1 MWFKPR
7 REEYEAR
14 VRGPMVALVADLLT
28 LAAAGNLPL
37 TGEPEKAVFRVYRDV
52 RFAKDKR
59 PYKTHCGA
67 SLSRTGAKLAPGL
80 FYIHIEP
87 GGCFVAAGFWH
98 PEPALLER
106 LRQRILAAPERFLKV
121 ARALDAKGMPIEPDD
136 EGAKRLPR
144 GCEAGRG
151 TAVEP
156 FLKHRNLIARTALSD
171 ADVGS
176 TDSSDAAARSVRGG
190 AAAAG
195 FWVGRGRRLTKF
207 RHDGGRAGTASGARL
222 ARIGKGSA
230 GIPVGADWDPT
241 SDEALD
247 GVTSRILLG
256 GNSRTADGPSGLIV
270 AALRK
275 RPRY

>member
-1 MWFKPR
+1 MNFTGFPAEGLQFLRDLALNNDPAWFKPR
-7 REEYEAR
+7 RDAYEAL
-14 VRGPMVALVADLLT
+14 VRGPMLALVADLLT
-28 LAAAGNLPL
+28 LAASRKLPL
-37 TGEPEKAVFRVYRDV
+37 TGEPAKAVFRVYRDV

-98 PEPALLER
+98 PEPPVAEKVR
-106 LRQRILAAPERFLKV
+106 RRILAEPVRFLKV
-121 ARALDAKGMPIEPDD
+121 VRGLDAKGMPIEPDE

-156 FLKHRNLIARTALSD
+156 FLKQRNLIARHALSD

-176 TDSSDAAARSVRGG
+176 ATLPALLLERYAAARPLLDFGW
-190 AAAAG
+190 AAI
-195 FWVGRGRRLTKF
+195 
-207 RHDGGRAGTASGARL
+207 DG
-222 ARIGKGSA
+222 
-230 GIPVGADWDPT
+230 
-241 SDEALD
+241 
-247 GVTSRILLG
+247 
-256 GNSRTADGPSGLIV
+256 
-270 AALRK
+270 
-275 RPRY
+275 